1 MNPRHLLILAATAA
15 LLGTSV
21 VRAASAERKKT
32 REAAAQAAQT
42 PVRVDAAAP
51 DVASFEAY
59 RGIGERNIF
68 NPNRIGRTSRPTEEA
83 PPRTDVISFVG
94 TMQYEKGLFAF
105 FDSPD
110 AAYRKT
116 LHEGETL
123 GQFTVQNI
131 TPNGVDLVRDAKTTT
146 LTMGQQLRRP
156 EGGDWSVIG
165 ADVVRSNA
173 AAAASAATASA
184 LPVIPADASDA
195 LKRLMEKRLN
205 QLKQ

>member
-1 MNPRHLLILAATAA
+1 MLLAATAA
-15 LLGTSV
+15 LLGASV
-21 VRAASAERKKT
+21 AGAASVERKRT
-32 REAAAQAAQT
+32 REAAAQSAQT
-42 PVRVDAAAP
+42 GVRVSAATP

-68 NPNRIGRTSRPTEEA
+68 NPNRIGRTTRPVEEA
-83 PPRTDVISFVG
+83 PPRTDVVSFVG

-110 AAYRKT
+110 ATYRKT
-116 LHEGETL
+116 LHEGDTL

-131 TPNGVDLVRDAKTTT
+131 TPSGVDLVRDAKTTS
-146 LTMGQQLRRP
+146 LAMGQQLRRP
-156 EGGDWSVIG
+156 EGGEWSVIG

-173 AAAASAATASA
+173 AAAASAATAA
-184 LPVIPADASDA
+184 AIPVIPADASDA